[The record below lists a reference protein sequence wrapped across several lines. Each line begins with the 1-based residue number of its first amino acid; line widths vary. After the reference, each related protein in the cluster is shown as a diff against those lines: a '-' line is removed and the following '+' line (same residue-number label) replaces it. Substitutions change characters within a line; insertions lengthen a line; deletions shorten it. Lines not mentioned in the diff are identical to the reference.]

1 MGGIS
6 SLPSPALQGAL
17 TREQATRGAG
27 GGERQWAAPPGAL
40 RPLPRAQHPARC
52 RLQLRP
58 LSCPSVGCRPAV
70 SPAPPAESPPRLV
83 PVVAFPGGRPLPGG
97 QEGHGRGPDSEGA
110 RAAPRGG
117 GCSSGGSGGRTWTG
131 WAGRAPRL
139 LPARPGASLP
149 DRGIDVQEPTCGP
162 RARPL
167 PSTVPHPRDLSKVTQ
182 RASGSARTYPRPL
195 HSQY

>member
-1 MGGIS
+1 MSGIS
-6 SLPSPALQGAL
+6 SLPSPALLGAI

-40 RPLPRAQHPARC
+40 RPLPRAQQAARC
-52 RLQLRP
+52 RRLLCP
-58 LSCPSVGCRPAV
+58 VSCPSVGCRPAV
-70 SPAPPAESPPRLV
+70 PPRLPPSPNPRLV

-97 QEGHGRGPDSEGA
+97 QKGHGRGPDSEGA

-117 GCSSGGSGGRTWTG
+117 GCSSGGSSGRTWTE

-149 DRGIDVQEPTCGP
+149 GPGVGAQEPTCGP

-167 PSTVPHPRDLSKVTQ
+167 PSTVVETMRN
-182 RASGSARTYPRPL
+182 
-195 HSQY
+195 